1 MARVPRGRGGVAYT
15 ANPRS
20 GELACHLGAG
30 RAFPLV
36 ATGLGSMAGQDSEL
50 GQQGYGWLVGF
61 CYCDC
66 ELGAE

>member
-1 MARVPRGRGGVAYT
+1 MARVLRGRGGVAYT
-15 ANPRS
+15 ATREVESWHATWAQGGP
-20 GELACHLGAG
+20 
-30 RAFPLV
+30 FPWWPQGV
-36 ATGLGSMAGQDSEL
+36 GSMAGQDSEL